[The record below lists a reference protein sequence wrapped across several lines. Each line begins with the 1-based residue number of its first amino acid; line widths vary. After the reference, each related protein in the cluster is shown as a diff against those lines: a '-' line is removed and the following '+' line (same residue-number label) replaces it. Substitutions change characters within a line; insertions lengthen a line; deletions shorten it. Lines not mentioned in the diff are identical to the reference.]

1 VGKLLTIGFRVR
13 LPFSYS
19 SSILI
24 QISKRRFYNLQKMV
38 EKEIEKAILAA
49 QRSEITEHFVYQKLS
64 QSTMDLHNQSVLK
77 QISDDE
83 LKHYN
88 LLKKYT
94 LQDKKPNKLS
104 IWKYYLISRIFG
116 ITFGI
121 KLMEKVEGKA
131 QSIYKEISKYVP
143 AAIDIEKD
151 EEDHERKLIDL
162 IDEERLRYVGSMV
175 LGLNDALVE
184 LTGALAG
191 FTLAFRNTRLIAM
204 AGFITGIAASFSMAA
219 SEYLSTKSEENSR
232 DPLKA
237 SIYTGSAYVI
247 TVLFLIFPYVIFS
260 NYYFCLGFTFFNAIM
275 VILLF
280 TFYISIAKDIPF
292 WKRFSEMAVISL
304 GIATL
309 TFFIGFFVRMFLNI
323 DL

>member
-1 VGKLLTIGFRVR
+1 
-13 LPFSYS
+13 
-19 SSILI
+19 
-24 QISKRRFYNLQKMV
+24 LQKMV
-38 EKEIEKAILAA
+38 EKEIENAILNA
-49 QRSEITEHFVYQKLS
+49 QGSEITEHFVYHKLS
-64 QSTMDLHNQSVLK
+64 QSAMDPHNKSVLK

-88 LLKKYT
+88 FWKKYT
-94 LQDKKPNKLS
+94 SQDAKPNKLS

-121 KLMEKVEGKA
+121 KLMEKVEEKA
-131 QSIYKEISKYVP
+131 QAIYEEISKYAP

-151 EEDHERKLIDL
+151 EKEHKRKLIDL

-175 LGLNDALVE
+175 LGLNDALVG
-184 LTGALAG
+184 LTGALVG

-204 AGFITGIAASFSMAA
+204 AGFITGIAASLSMAA
-219 SEYLSTKSEENSR
+219 SEYLSTKSEESSR
-232 DPLKA
+232 NPFKA
-237 SIYTGSAYVI
+237 SAYTGSAYVI
-247 TVLFLIFPYVIFS
+247 TGLFLIFPYVIFT
-260 NYYFCLGFTFFNAIM
+260 NYYFCLGFTLFNAII
-275 VILLF
+275 VILIF
-280 TFYISIAKDIPF
+280 TFYVSVAKDIPF

-309 TFFIGFFVRMFLNI
+309 TFFIGFFVRMFLKI